1 MLVIPGVGIG
11 LGLDF
16 MITSVLKLCLFGLAN
31 CRGGDNGIGGGFG
44 SFDGWL
50 ELWCIEETD

>member
-1 MLVIPGVGIG
+1 MG

-44 SFDGWL
+44 SFDNWL
-50 ELWCIEETD
+50 ELWCIEERGDLKDLS

>member
-1 MLVIPGVGIG
+1 MVVIPGVGIG

-16 MITSVLKLCLFGLAN
+16 MITSVLMLCLFGFN

-44 SFDGWL
+44 SVDKWL

>member
-1 MLVIPGVGIG
+1 MG

-16 MITSVLKLCLFGLAN
+16 MITSVLKLCLFGLAS

-44 SFDGWL
+44 SFDKWL